1 MASVFKRGG
10 KSNRGG
16 SYYIQWFDHTGNRR
30 TKSARTSDLAT
41 AERIAAK
48 LESDV
53 ALRRDGVIDPT
64 LDAVSTES
72 QRSIESHLADFKNKM
87 QAANCTEDHVNRTA
101 RVIRAISEHAGFQA
115 VADITA
121 DGVNRYVG
129 KLRGENRSARTVQSH
144 LTSIKAFTKWLA
156 DHHKLPRDPLTSVRK
171 PNPKADRRRE
181 RRMLLPAEWPW
192 LEAATLAGPERNGM
206 QSAERLLLYRTAIQ
220 TALRSSS
227 LRSLTRGR
235 LFLDATP
242 PYIVC
247 KAKSTKNQ
255 KDARQYIRPEL
266 ATALRAHITTKAP
279 KAPVFDLPHATDLA
293 KMLRADLAQARKSW
307 LKDSLND
314 PDEYSRREQSDFL
327 LATNHDGE
335 VFDFHSLKH
344 TCGAWLAMQ
353 GVHPKAVQTVMQ
365 HSSIT
370 LTMDTYGHLF
380 PGQEADAVDRLF
392 DVMAGPPEA
401 LKATGTDDAAIEA
414 PSKAQYMRSSQD
426 AKRCADDARG
436 CDGHSVPSTKA
447 KSPKPLRVADL
458 GDDVRH
464 NTRENQSRPGR
475 TRTADKGIMSPL
487 L

>member
-10 KSNRGG
+10 KKSRGG
-16 SYYIQWFDHTGNRR
+16 SYYIQWFDHTGKRR
-30 TKSARTSDLAT
+30 TKSARTSDKAT

-48 LESDV
+48 YEADV

-64 LDAVSTES
+64 LDAVSRES
-72 QRSIESHLADFKNKM
+72 QRSVESHLADFKNKL
-87 QAANCTEDHVNRTA
+87 QAANRTEDHIGRTA
-101 RVIRAISEHAGFQA
+101 RMIRTITEHAGFQT

-129 KLRGENRSARTVQSH
+129 KLRDENRSARTIQSH
-144 LTSIKAFTKWLA
+144 LTAIKAFTKWLA

-206 QSAERLLLYRTAIQ
+206 QSAERLLLYLTAIQ

-255 KDARQYIRPEL
+255 KDARQYVRPEL
-266 ATALRAHITTKAP
+266 AADLRTHITTKAP
-279 KAPVFDLPHATDLA
+279 KAPVFNLPHATSLA
-293 KMLRADLAQARKSW
+293 KMLRADLAEARKAW

-327 LATNHDGE
+327 VDTNHDGE

-344 TCGAWLAMQ
+344 TCGAWLAMK
-353 GVHPKAVQTVMQ
+353 GVHPKVVQMVMQ

-392 DVMAGPPEA
+392 EVMAGPPEI
-401 LKATGTDDAAIEA
+401 LKATGTDDVATKAL
-414 PSKAQYMRSSQD
+414 SKAQHMRSSQD
-426 AKRCADDARG
+426 AKRRVGGAGG
-436 CDGHSVPSTKA
+436 CDELSVQTIRST
-447 KSPKPLRVADL
+447 SPKPLRVADL
-458 GDDVRH
+458 GDGVRH
-464 NTRENQSRPGR
+464 HARGDKSRPGR